1 MSGKKLSEPFLSPLL
16 PLDPP
21 HNFFNGM
28 KQEANKSSVESP
40 EEPEVSSLSSSLVTE
55 EIGVN
60 STSPDSPSFD
70 RNSSYV
76 DLYSILLKIR
86 QLKYETNLQLFLN
99 DLELLSLNVKN
110 ILETYHT
117 TQLLPQFT
125 LHTSTSALVADEEIS
140 YKETILQ
147 SLSTILFHIH
157 HLPKEKRDKLSNE
170 FIQPNSSSSSMDVKF
185 LQIWRRECTMSLTHL
200 RELYF
205 SKDYFHIQDFVKDSQ
220 DQPFVLP
227 RSLPS
232 WCNYLNSSCSQ
243 QQSQLLTQNSV
254 ESQANLMVNIT
265 LPLPSTPFCCYSHSH
280 RRRMPSML

>member
-21 HNFFNGM
+21 HNYFNDM
-28 KQEANKSSVESP
+28 KQEANKSSVLSP
-40 EEPEVSSLSSSLVTE
+40 DSSEVSSLSSSLVTE
-55 EIGVN
+55 EIALN
-60 STSPDSPSFD
+60 STSPLDSPSLE
-70 RNSSYV
+70 RASSYV
-76 DLYSILLKIR
+76 DLYSLLLKIR
-86 QLKYETNLQLFLN
+86 RLKYETNWELFLD
-99 DLELLSLNVKN
+99 DLELLSLHVKN
-110 ILETYHT
+110 ILETYHP

-125 LHTSTSALVADEEIS
+125 LHTSTSASTLVADEEIC

-147 SLSTILFHIH
+147 SLATILFQIR
-157 HLPKEKRDKLSNE
+157 HLPKEKRDKFSNE
-170 FIQPNSSSSSMDVKF
+170 FLQPNPSSSSMEMKF
-185 LQIWRRECTMSLTHL
+185 LQIWRRECTVSLTHL

-205 SKDYFHIQDFVKDSQ
+205 SKDYFQIQDFVKDSQ

-254 ESQANLMVNIT
+254 ESQANLMVIT
-265 LPLPSTPFCCYSHSH
+265 SPPLPPLFLPLLLT
-280 RRRMPSML
+280 LT